1 MRVSDI
7 LRHKG
12 TSVTTIKPSATVE
25 DVIRV
30 LGEHR
35 IGAVVVADGTTAV
48 AGIVSE
54 RDIVGHLA
62 AVGRDGLDHAVTS
75 VMTTDVQTCEPADT
89 VEQIMAVMTAGRFRH
104 LPVVVDGAL
113 TGIVSIGD
121 AVERRVSGLEAERAQ
136 LTDYIQTGR

>member
-12 TSVTTIKPSATVE
+12 AAVTTITPSATIE
-25 DVIRV
+25 EAIRL

-35 IGAVVVADGTTAV
+35 IGAVVVADGAVVV
-48 AGIVSE
+48 AGILSE

-62 AVGRDGLDHAVTS
+62 AEGRDGLDHSVSS
-75 VMTTDVQTCEPADT
+75 VMTSDVQTCQPDDT

-121 AVERRVSGLEAERAQ
+121 AVERRVSGLETERAQ